1 VFSALHNIQDPNSLF
16 DAGSEDYADS
26 VHPLVR
32 KKHFFNPEA
41 ELEGVFNVIDS
52 KSLVYFELAFL
63 RILQFSRVE
72 GGSRNG

>member
-1 VFSALHNIQDPNSLF
+1 MQFLKIMQIPCIRGAQK
-16 DAGSEDYADS
+16 A
-26 VHPLVR
+26 
-32 KKHFFNPEA
+32 FFNPEA